1 MRQIVEVIIPTYKP
15 DDGIRVLL
23 KALCGQ
29 SYPVTRIHIINTE
42 EKYWKKQY
50 TDLDSTVRIDVTH
63 IARED
68 FDHGGTR
75 DFAARHAEGD
85 LLLFMTQDA
94 VPAGAD
100 MIEKLVCSLEEDS
113 DAAVAYARQ
122 LPKAGQNDFIEDFTR
137 GFNYPE
143 ESKVKDKSDIKKL
156 GIKTFFCSD
165 VCAMYRKDL
174 YGAVGGFV
182 SPTTFNED
190 MIFAADAVNK
200 GYKIVYCA
208 EAKVYHSHRYTG
220 LQLLRRN
227 FDMGVSQ
234 RDYADRFRV
243 VSSEKEGTRLVK
255 KTAGYLFKSGR
266 GYLVFKLV
274 WTSACKYIGYLCGKN
289 YTRLPMWLIK
299 KMTTN
304 PVYWDKKNKGE

>member
-1 MRQIVEVIIPTYKP
+1 MRQTVEIIIPTYKP
-15 DDGIRVLL
+15 DDGIRLL
-23 KALCGQ
+23 IKALSEQ
-29 SYPVTRIHIINTE
+29 TYPVKRIHIINTE
-42 EKYWKKQY
+42 DKHWKKEY
-50 TDLDSTVRIDVTH
+50 IEGGGAVRIDVTH

-75 DFAARHAEGD
+75 DFAARQAEGD

-94 VPAGAD
+94 VPASAD
-100 MIEKLVCSLEEDS
+100 MIEQLVYSLEENS

-122 LPKAGQNDFIEDFTR
+122 LPREGQSDYIEDFTR

-143 ESKVKDKSDIKKL
+143 ESRVKDKSDIKEL

-174 YGAVGGFV
+174 YDAVGGFV

-190 MIFAADAVNK
+190 MIFAADSVNK

-220 LQLLRRN
+220 RQYLKRN

-234 RDYADRFRV
+234 RDYAERFNV
-243 VSSEKEGTRLVK
+243 VSSEKEGMRLVK
-255 KTAGYLFKSGR
+255 KTAGYLFKSGKC
-266 GYLVFKLV
+266 YLIFRLV

-289 YTRLPMWLIK
+289 YTHLPMWLIK

>member
-1 MRQIVEVIIPTYKP
+1 MKQTVEIIIPTYKP
-15 DDGIRVLL
+15 DKGIRLLL
-23 KALCGQ
+23 KTLAEQ
-29 SYPVTRIHIINTE
+29 TYPVIRIHIVNTDRT
-42 EKYWKKQY
+42 YWKQEFVEGIDA
-50 TDLDSTVRIDVTH
+50 TRIDVTH
-63 IARED
+63 ISREE

-75 DFAARHAEGD
+75 DFAARQAEGE

-94 VPAGAD
+94 IPTDAN
-100 MIEKLVCSLEEDS
+100 MISRLVSVFS
-113 DAAVAYARQ
+113 DADVAVAYARQ
-122 LPKAGQNDFIEDFTR
+122 LPKKGQTDFIEEYTR
-137 GFNYPE
+137 SFNYPE
-143 ESKVKDKSDIKKL
+143 ESRIKSKADVGTL

-165 VCAMYRKDL
+165 VCAMYHKDL
-174 YGAVGGFV
+174 YEAVGGFV

-200 GYKIVYCA
+200 GYKVAYCA
-208 EAKVYHSHRYTG
+208 DAKVYHSHKYTG
-220 LQLLRRN
+220 MQYFKRN

-234 RDYADRFRV
+234 KDYADRFKV
-243 VSSEKEGTRLVK
+243 VSSEKEGMRLVK
-255 KTAGYLFKSGR
+255 ETAGYLFKSGR

-274 WTSACKYIGYLCGKN
+274 WTSACKYTGYLCGKN

>member
-1 MRQIVEVIIPTYKP
+1 MKQTVEIIIPTYKP
-15 DDGIRVLL
+15 DKGMRLLL
-23 KALCGQ
+23 KSLAEQ
-29 SYPVTRIHIINTE
+29 TYPAIRIHIINTDRT
-42 EKYWKKQY
+42 YWKQELVEGIDA
-50 TDLDSTVRIDVTH
+50 TRIDVTH
-63 IARED
+63 ISREE

-75 DFAARHAEGD
+75 DFAARQAEGE

-94 VPAGAD
+94 VPADAD
-100 MIEKLVCSLEEDS
+100 MISRLVSVFADT
-113 DAAVAYARQ
+113 DVAVAYARQ
-122 LPKAGQNDFIEDFTR
+122 LPKKGQTDFIEEYTR
-137 GFNYPE
+137 SFNYPE
-143 ESKVKDKSDIKKL
+143 KSRIKSKADIGTL

-165 VCAMYRKDL
+165 VCAMYCKDL
-174 YGAVGGFV
+174 YESVGGFV

-200 GYKIVYCA
+200 GYKVAYCA
-208 EAKVYHSHRYTG
+208 EAKVYHSHKYTG
-220 LQLLRRN
+220 VQYFKRN

-234 RDYADRFRV
+234 KDYEDRFKT
-243 VSSEKEGTRLVK
+243 VSSEKEGVRLVK

-266 GYLVFKLV
+266 GYLVFRLV

-289 YTRLPMWLIK
+289 YKRLPMWLIK

>member
-1 MRQIVEVIIPTYKP
+1 M
-15 DDGIRVLL
+15 L
-23 KALCGQ
+23 KALLEQ
-29 SYPVTRIHIINTE
+29 TYPVNRIHIINTE
-42 EKYWKKQY
+42 ERYWKQEFVAGMEE
-50 TDLDSTVRIDVTH
+50 VRIDITH
-63 IARED
+63 ITRED

-75 DFAARHAEGD
+75 DFAARQAESKF
-85 LLLFMTQDA
+85 LLFMTQDA
-94 VPAGAD
+94 VPADVD
-100 MIEKLVCSLEEDS
+100 MIRNLVNSLKEHQE
-113 DAAVAYARQ
+113 AAVAYARQ
-122 LPKAGQNDFIEDFTR
+122 LPQEGQSDFIEKFTR
-137 GFNYPE
+137 SFNYPE
-143 ESKVKDKSDIKKL
+143 ESRVKDKSDIAVL
-156 GIKTFFCSD
+156 GVKTFFCSD

-174 YGAVGGFV
+174 YETVGGFV

-200 GYKIVYCA
+200 GYKVVYCA
-208 EAKVYHSHRYTG
+208 EAQVYHSHRYTG
-220 LQLLRRN
+220 KQLFKRN

-234 RDYADRFRV
+234 RDYAERFKV
-243 VSSEKEGTRLVK
+243 VSSEKEGISLVK
-255 KTAGYLFKSGR
+255 KTVGYLFKSGR